1 MTDRLKLT
9 DEPSSLEANA
19 QSEFPQQLGAEL
31 ANQILAQSHGQ
42 IPPEFLGKDKP
53 VLLDRELWT
62 ISNVDHQ
69 KGVITFEAPGRLS
82 RHVGFN
88 VAAGWIKHNKLRAA

>member
-19 QSEFPQQLGAEL
+19 QSEFPQQLGAVL
-31 ANQILAQSHGQ
+31 ANQIHAQSHGQ
-42 IPPEFLGKDKP
+42 IPQEFLGKDKP
-53 VLLDRELWT
+53 VLLEGEPWT
-62 ISNVDHQ
+62 SNADHQ

-88 VAAGWIKHNKLRAA
+88 VAAGWIKDGKLRTA

>member
-19 QSEFPQQLGAEL
+19 QSEFPQQLGAVL
-31 ANQILAQSHGQ
+31 ANQIHAQSHGQ
-42 IPPEFLGKDKP
+42 IPQEFLGKDT
-53 VLLDRELWT
+53 VWFEGELWT
-62 ISNVDHQ
+62 NNVDHQ
-69 KGVITFEAPGRLS
+69 KGVITLEAPGRLS

-88 VAAGWIKHNKLRAA
+88 VAAGWIKDGKLRTA